1 MNEQYNI
8 ANITWFHLMRREC
21 FRKQL
26 LKLEP
31 KTSQFEIK
39 HFLHVSQGSSK
50 QGRYAIIVSLSRWV
64 KFTCNIQNVTS
75 VNILEKPNNSD
86 GLIPD

>member
-1 MNEQYNI
+1 MAHI
-8 ANITWFHLMRREC
+8 IWFHIIRCDC

-50 QGRYAIIVSLSRWV
+50 KSQTGFLETR
-64 KFTCNIQNVTS
+64 
-75 VNILEKPNNSD
+75 ILI
-86 GLIPD
+86 GW

>member
-1 MNEQYNI
+1 
-8 ANITWFHLMRREC
+8 MRREC

-39 HFLHVSQGSSK
+39 HFLHVSQGSPKKADKLSLIAYQDACNSLYDRLIFK
-50 QGRYAIIVSLSRWV
+50 MLLQLITWKSPII
-64 KFTCNIQNVTS
+64 QM
-75 VNILEKPNNSD
+75 
-86 GLIPD
+86 G